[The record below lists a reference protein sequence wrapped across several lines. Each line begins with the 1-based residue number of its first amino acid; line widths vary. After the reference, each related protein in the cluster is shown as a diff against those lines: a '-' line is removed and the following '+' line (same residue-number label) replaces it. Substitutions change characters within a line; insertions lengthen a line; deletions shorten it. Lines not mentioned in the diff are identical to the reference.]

1 MSKILLIGPEPD
13 KMPRLKMTYKSLKS
27 LGHDVKVFAPFER
40 KGNTVMRYLANMV
53 KLLFERSENYHYFN
67 IPDVIGLPLLLKR
80 GRLIYDVRSPW
91 KEVMQDS
98 TGNKYLAK
106 FAEIVERIFCLK
118 ADAVVSANPLLA
130 ERAKSYGAKEVVN
143 VPNFLYEELSTDGW
157 EEADDALRMLYE
169 KEQGIVLYFGKISI
183 PEGSNVLADVI
194 IETLKFEHDAFDVRF
209 LIIGDG
215 PELENLKEKVHNAG
229 VMNRVMF
236 LGWIPHKNIGKWIKA
251 ANMCIMPREE
261 GGTTKWM
268 HPDCIWKVNEA
279 VSIGTPV
286 LATMYGGFNYDTAF
300 MPLTL
305 TRNKDY
311 PIAIMNI
318 LDVALRWGDE
328 CKFPVERS
336 WKTSR
341 DELRKVYGD
350 AV

>member
-1 MSKILLIGPEPD
+1 MAKILLIGPEPD

-27 LGHDVKVFAPFER
+27 LGHDVKVFAPFAR

-53 KLLFERSENYHYFN
+53 KLLFERSDNYHFFN

-118 ADAVVSANPLLA
+118 ADIVVSANPLLC
-130 ERAKSYGAKEVVN
+130 ERAESFGADLVIN
-143 VPNFLYEELSTDGW
+143 VPNFLYEELNTDGW
-157 EEADDALRMLYE
+157 DVMRKRLQWFHG
-169 KEQGIVLYFGKISI
+169 KEHGLVLYFGKISI

-194 IETLKFEHDAFDVRF
+194 IKTLKLEHDAFGVRF
-209 LIIGDG
+209 VIAGDG
-215 PELENLKEKVHNAG
+215 PELENLMEKTLAAG
-229 VMNRVMF
+229 VFDRVLF
-236 LGWIPHKNIGKWIKA
+236 LGWVPHEKIGMWIRA
-251 ANMCIMPREE
+251 ADMSIMPREE

-286 LATMYGGFNYDTAF
+286 LATKYGGFNYETVF
-300 MPLTL
+300 MPITL
-305 TRNKDY
+305 TRNEDY

-318 LDVALRWGDE
+318 LDVALRWGEDS
-328 CKFPVERS
+328 KLPVERS